1 MTHPVHLKSWE
12 ILHDFPPKENTGAGR
27 GKGSTGRGRG
37 SLGFGI
43 FGFALQGKVEEM
55 KLYIYI
61 IYILLYIYIQAGDTP
76 QKWDMKN
83 MNGIWTD
90 TTNQLYDICFCLKIR
105 STSKLQQFWQF

>member
-43 FGFALQGKVEEM
+43 FGFAL
-55 KLYIYI
+55 
-61 IYILLYIYIQAGDTP
+61 
-76 QKWDMKN
+76 
-83 MNGIWTD
+83 
-90 TTNQLYDICFCLKIR
+90 
-105 STSKLQQFWQF
+105 